1 MRHLLTASV
10 LILLLVLVAPAVTR
24 AVSGA
29 APNADSPIAAMTD
42 DEKTLNL
49 QSRLGEI
56 QLVREGD
63 QLLIYHNGHT
73 LSPDQ
78 YFKLIDAQQHR
89 RDAGGPLFTLFNITT
104 LAGVIWVAMGLLG
117 QLLFTGRMLVQWVV
131 SEKEKRSVVPPIFWH
146 MSLAGAS
153 MLLAYF
159 IWRKDIVGVLGQATG
174 WGIYARNVYLIRK
187 SRITATRTAEA
198 RAPASG
204 NAPQPS

>member
-1 MRHLLTASV
+1 MRF
-10 LILLLVLVAPAVTR
+10 LLLVAILTAPLWLASPTPAV
-24 AVSGA
+24 A
-29 APNADSPIAAMTD
+29 APPPSATSE

-56 QLVREGD
+56 DILRDGD
-63 QLLIYHNGHT
+63 QILIQHNGHT
-73 LSPDQ
+73 LTPAQ
-78 YFKLIDAQQHR
+78 YFTLIDAQQHR

-104 LAGVIWVAMGLLG
+104 LAGVVWVAVGLLG
-117 QLLFTGRMLVQWVV
+117 QLLFTGRMLVQWLV

-146 MSLAGAS
+146 MSLIGAS

-187 SRITATRTAEA
+187 SRITVTRTGEVAGEDPAEYP
-198 RAPASG
+198 APG
-204 NAPQPS
+204 R